1 MEKKSKTSKID
12 SDFFEYVILFNCLT
26 DETYMGTVVEY
37 LKPDLFNSKD
47 VQNIVEII
55 KDYFNKRSNV
65 PTLTEVKTYLVT
77 DELKNSFKRLVEQF
91 KTLEK
96 ANNKQELLE
105 NTERFIKEKT
115 VFNTMLEVTD
125 MCTKAEVIDT
135 NIVLDKFEHACSIS
149 LNNEKGHDY
158 FVDIDKH
165 CKDLVK
171 VDNHIKTGWEWLD
184 KKLGGGFLQDGR
196 AIYVFAGETN
206 VGKSIFLQ
214 NLAVN
219 IANQNKSVIILTLEM
234 SEMAYCKRISSN
246 ITQIPFN
253 DLRNNVDSLKQ
264 TVTNKKLNLPSSRLL
279 VKEFP
284 PNTVTPA
291 QITAFIKK
299 LQQSGYKFDAI
310 VIDYLNLLNAPKG
323 DNSYERV
330 KFTSEQVRA
339 MSYVFKCPIITATQ
353 LNRSGYNQENPGLES
368 ISESIGTAATADVVI
383 GLWQLD
389 EDRELG
395 VIKMSLLKNRYGP
408 NYGTINMKINYPTL
422 TLEEDNT
429 LNADEEIVNT
439 SEALK
444 ALSEEMT

>member
-1 MEKKSKTSKID
+1 M
-12 SDFFEYVILFNCLT
+12 
-26 DETYMGTVVEY
+26 
-37 LKPDLFNSKD
+37 
-47 VQNIVEII
+47 
-55 KDYFNKRSNV
+55 
-65 PTLTEVKTYLVT
+65 
-77 DELKNSFKRLVEQF
+77 
-91 KTLEK
+91 
-96 ANNKQELLE
+96 
-105 NTERFIKEKT
+105 
-115 VFNTMLEVTD
+115 
-125 MCTKAEVIDT
+125 
-135 NIVLDKFEHACSIS
+135 
-149 LNNEKGHDY
+149 
-158 FVDIDKH
+158 
-165 CKDLVK
+165 
-171 VDNHIKTGWEWLD
+171 
-184 KKLGGGFLQDGR
+184 QDGR

-330 KFTSEQVRA
+330 KYTSEQVRA

-368 ISESIGTAATADVVI
+368 ISESIGTAATADVVV